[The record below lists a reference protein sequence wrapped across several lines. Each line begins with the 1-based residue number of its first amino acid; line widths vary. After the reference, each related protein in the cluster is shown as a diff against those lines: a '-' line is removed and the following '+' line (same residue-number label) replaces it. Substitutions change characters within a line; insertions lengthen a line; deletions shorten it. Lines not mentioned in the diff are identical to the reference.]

1 MNKTILALAMGTSL
15 VAGGATAAN
24 PVVTAQ
30 SGQYSIGINGFVPV
44 ICRATVG
51 STSVPTT
58 GTSVDLG
65 GLNEFCNNANGYEVY
80 ADYAPALASATLI
93 IDGKKVNLS
102 RDGSTRISQSNKA
115 AIANHSIALDL
126 SKTRGTAGSIS
137 FRIVAL

>member
-1 MNKTILALAMGTSL
+1 MNKTILALATGAL
-15 VAGGATAAN
+15 LAAGGATAAN
-24 PVVTAQ
+24 PVVTTT
-30 SGQYSIGINGFVPV
+30 SGQYAIGISGFVPV

-51 STSVPTT
+51 VSAVPTT

-65 GLNEFCNNANGYEVY
+65 GLNEFCNSPNGYEVY

-102 RDGSTRISQSNKA
+102 RDGSTKISASNKA
-115 AIANHSIALDL
+115 AITSHSIALDL
-126 SKTRGTAGSIS
+126 SKTQGVASSIS